1 MQTVIKVLGIIAL
14 VWIAF
19 MILGFLF
26 KALFWVLVIG
36 GAVFLGSVAYAAI
49 KDRSNRRD
57 ALPR

>member
-1 MQTVIKVLGIIAL
+1 MQSVIKVLGIIAL

-19 MILGFLF
+19 MVIGWLF

-36 GAVFLGSVAYAAI
+36 GAVFLGSVAYTAL
-49 KDRSNRRD
+49 KDKSNRG

>member
-1 MQTVIKVLGIIAL
+1 MQSVIKVLGIIAL

-19 MILGFLF
+19 MVIGWLF

-36 GAVFLGSVAYAAI
+36 GAVFLGSVAYAAL
-49 KDRSNRRD
+49 KDSKSNRS

>member
-1 MQTVIKVLGIIAL
+1 MQSVIKVLGIIAL

-19 MILGFLF
+19 MVIGWLF

-36 GAVFLGSVAYAAI
+36 GAVFLGSVAYTAL
-49 KDRSNRRD
+49 KDKSNRS

>member
-19 MILGFLF
+19 MVIGWLF

-36 GAVFLGSVAYAAI
+36 GAVFLGSVAYAAL
-49 KDRSNRRD
+49 KDKSNRS

>member
-19 MILGFLF
+19 MVIGWAF

-49 KDRSNRRD
+49 KDRSKHN